1 VTAPWGL
8 PLVVALVFWILLLAV
23 CLYTVQVAMQM
34 ALKIWPLTEPLR
46 SIFEVSVTLIV
57 ILVLVYIVAPRI
69 GLLSV
74 P

>member
-1 VTAPWGL
+1 MTAPWGL

-57 ILVLVYIVAPRI
+57 ILVLVYVVAPRI

>member
-1 VTAPWGL
+1 MTAPWGL

>member
-57 ILVLVYIVAPRI
+57 ILVLVYVVAPRI